1 MILFCSLRGYIVLF
15 GLNPKFIYNLSFIVA
30 SLLGLISIYII
41 VFMDKNNH
49 YIELFKLSLIFFLI
63 IIFYF
68 IFQTYFSRNY
78 SSTSFY
84 LSYVFCLSIFFDR
97 LTIKS
102 RCIMIFLI
110 YVFTSI
116 GVYHSFIISL
126 NGLDVLLNFN
136 QKFRPNMEY
145 YAHYNGFFRLG
156 GYNASNHDTANILA
170 IAGIFI
176 AANILSPIGI
186 YKKRSILILLFGL
199 IALFL
204 TISAS
209 NISVFIFCLT
219 IMGLLFFRLKQ
230 KVYFILS
237 LILFISLVHYSD
249 FDFLFIFTNKFTD
262 HGSTA
267 NNGMFN
273 GLDYNSISD
282 SIFSLIF
289 GFCYELEFPVINTE
303 LALIKLLF
311 SYGMIPFILFLYLS
325 NYPILLAV
333 LKSKKR
339 FILIYAFPPLAAFLT
354 LFHYGS
360 VFRTTSLFTY
370 ILVYSLFLTY
380 FKNTKYNY
388 RILKTLN

>member
-1 MILFCSLRGYIVLF
+1 
-15 GLNPKFIYNLSFIVA
+15 
-30 SLLGLISIYII
+30 
-41 VFMDKNNH
+41 
-49 YIELFKLSLIFFLI
+49 
-63 IIFYF
+63 
-68 IFQTYFSRNY
+68 
-78 SSTSFY
+78 
-84 LSYVFCLSIFFDR
+84 
-97 LTIKS
+97 
-102 RCIMIFLI
+102 MIFLI